1 MTKCGFYTLLLAIF
15 SGVLALTFTSA
26 AYLYVSIALFLLLI
40 YGLISALLACLT
52 ASAWC
57 TVTNN
62 RVLRGEGTTLRIYAQ
77 RTAILPVAPLKIR
90 YSFGSVESE
99 MLFQRLFSFQEYDE
113 VFCQAKHVGQ
123 YIASVNTIIIAD
135 LFGFFSFPCKV
146 EKKCAVLS
154 LPRPFPIDKPNIS
167 TGDEGN
173 AALNRS
179 QEDYTSP
186 DDLRSYRAGDAMK
199 RVHWKLSV
207 RKRELLVRKYEMPAP
222 PDTLILLDCAEIE
235 NQENAEKAAS
245 VRDALCETA
254 VAAAA
259 MQMADGSPVR
269 LPLYG
274 EHANEFCSDRAD
286 TLTVLQE
293 MLALQ
298 SFQGGEDFARVLT
311 MELRR
316 MRRTGATIIV
326 TTRLDYAVT
335 DAVISIRKMGPSAR
349 LYLVTHTPD
358 AEKYAPFVQRLQH
371 HLVEVCY
378 VTPA

>member
-1 MTKCGFYTLLLAIF
+1 MTRRGFYTLLIAVMA
-15 SGVLALTFTSA
+15 GVLALMFTSA
-26 AYLYVSIALFLLLI
+26 VYLYVSIALFLLLF
-40 YGLISALLACLT
+40 YGLISALPAYLT
-52 ASAWC
+52 ARAGCSLS
-57 TVTNN
+57 TD
-62 RVLRGEGTTLRIYAQ
+62 RVLRGEGIVIRIEAQ
-77 RTAILPVAPLKIR
+77 RKAILPVAPLIIQ
-90 YSFGSVESE
+90 YSFDGIEQE
-99 MLFQRLFSFQEYDE
+99 MPFQKLFSFRNYDE
-113 VFCQAKHVGQ
+113 VSCFVKHVGL
-123 YIASVNTIIIAD
+123 YKVKINTIITAD
-135 LFGFFSFPCKV
+135 LFGFFSLKRKSGEGCS
-146 EKKCAVLS
+146 VLS
-154 LPRPFPIDKPNIS
+154 LPRPFPIDKPNFS
-167 TGDEGN
+167 MGDEGN

-186 DDLRSYRAGDAMK
+186 DDLRSYRPGDAMK

-235 NQENAEKAAS
+235 NQKSAEKAAS

-259 MQMADGSPVR
+259 LQMADGSPVR

-298 SFQGGEDFARVLT
+298 SFRGGEDFARVLT
-311 MELRR
+311 TELRR

-349 LYLVTHTPD
+349 LYLVTHTPN
-358 AEKYAPFVQRLQH
+358 AEKYMPFVTRLQH